1 MKLRL
6 LPPLW
11 MVWVPLFSPG
21 ALPQPA
27 VVAAAAEV
35 TVVATNVPAAAT
47 IKPAT
52 IVPIQGAESLRSSTV
67 GSLRAQH

>member
-27 VVAAAAEV
+27 VVAAAAGGDV
-35 TVVATNVPAAAT
+35 RDDVRADGDQD
-47 IKPAT
+47 
-52 IVPIQGAESLRSSTV
+52 QGGQDRPD
-67 GSLRAQH
+67 